1 MVEDRRGLAI
11 EESNQM
17 SVRDIVE
24 QEIKGT
30 SIPMPVSAAP
40 SPKESR
46 GRGKAVAGRYVP
58 SKQLKTQHRRARST
72 VPLKVYARQQATIDT
87 ASADWL
93 RNKKHV

>member
-58 SKQLKTQHRRARST
+58 SKQLKTQHRQSRST
-72 VPLKVYARQQATIDT
+72 SSLKEFARQQAKIDL

-93 RNKKHV
+93 RNKQR

>member
-1 MVEDRRGLAI
+1 MVEDWRGLAI
-11 EESNQM
+11 EESKQM

-58 SKQLKTQHRRARST
+58 SKQLKTQHRRSRST
-72 VPLKVYARQQATIDT
+72 SSLKEFAQQQAKIDL

-93 RNKKHV
+93 RNKKRV

>member
-11 EESNQM
+11 EESKQM

-24 QEIKGT
+24 QEKKGT
-30 SIPMPVSAAP
+30 SIPMPVSAVPA
-40 SPKESR
+40 PKESR

-58 SKQLKTQHRRARST
+58 SKQLKVQHHRSRST
-72 VPLKVYARQQATIDT
+72 SSLKEFARQQAKIDT

-93 RNKKHV
+93 RNKQG